1 MLLVDTS
8 VWIDFLTGRETRAVE
23 HFRERLEARE
33 AFALTE
39 LIYLEVLQGVREP
52 DVAKKVSAYLRA
64 QLFLVPRRGLQSYDA
79 AAELYRRCRAA
90 GVTVRSTIDCL
101 VAQTAIEY
109 GAILLHSDRD
119 YERIAR
125 VEPKLKLAL
134 RMQE

>member
-8 VWIDFLTGRETRAVE
+8 VWIDFLAGRATRAVE
-23 HFRERLEARE
+23 YFRERLEARE
-33 AFALTE
+33 TFALTE

-52 DVAKKVSAYLRA
+52 DAVKKVSAYLRR
-64 QLFLVPRRGLQSYDA
+64 QLFLGPRRGLQTYDA

-101 VAQTAIEY
+101 VAQTAVDY
-109 GAILLHSDRD
+109 GSILLHSDRD

-125 VEPKLKLAL
+125 VEPKLMLAP
-134 RMQE
+134 